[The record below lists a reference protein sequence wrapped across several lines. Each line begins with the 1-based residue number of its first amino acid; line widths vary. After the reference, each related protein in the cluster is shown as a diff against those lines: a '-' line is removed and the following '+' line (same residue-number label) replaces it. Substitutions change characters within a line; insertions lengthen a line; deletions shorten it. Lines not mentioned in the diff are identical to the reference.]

1 MSNQLVGSVY
11 TRVIEDVIQS
21 CHVTFEEDGVDQ
33 QTLDDLRATWQK
45 RLTALN
51 VGSFPWEPPPAPQP
65 MANPAPVPSNV
76 PRPQQLLSSAPPP
89 TPVSAPYS
97 NPPDIRIKAEP
108 QTAYDNQGISLNNG
122 LPMSYPPQTAQQR
135 AAQQLDQRF
144 GDRARPQIN
153 QLQAQAALVGSGQQ
167 LQQRPPNAQ
176 LQPQRQQIG
185 EQQRIMLEQQ
195 RRQQQQ
201 QQHYQQLQQAQQRSS
216 INNAQTDGA
225 GDWNAMVAQ
234 RRADALR
241 NPNGMHEANLTIR
254 EQVEQA
260 SQAREGGGLMLPMS
274 EHSKKPK
281 SKKSGFVRS
290 TAVSSLHSAQPT
302 DFSHMPKIPQYDGG
316 DESEE
321 DDKTGIK
328 DDPDPEPTP
337 EPDLDLDDED
347 AINSDLDDPDDNV
360 VEEGEDDGKE
370 GEIMLCTYD
379 KVQRVKNKWKCTLKD
394 GVLTTGGRE
403 YVFHKAQGEFE
414 W

>member
-1 MSNQLVGSVY
+1 
-11 TRVIEDVIQS
+11 
-21 CHVTFEEDGVDQ
+21 
-33 QTLDDLRATWQK
+33 
-45 RLTALN
+45 
-51 VGSFPWEPPPAPQP
+51 
-65 MANPAPVPSNV
+65 
-76 PRPQQLLSSAPPP
+76 
-89 TPVSAPYS
+89 
-97 NPPDIRIKAEP
+97 
-108 QTAYDNQGISLNNG
+108 
-122 LPMSYPPQTAQQR
+122 MSYPPQTAQQR

-403 YVFHKAQGEFE
+403 YVKLVTYLLYAKSANAKETTDMSFTKRRANSNGSHQISEPSRFQHFHASPSVPCRSGHAGRLPVFTNPLAFFTFLA
-414 W
+414 